1 MTNIITESDQKHYA
15 VAIPFVDEENLLFQ
29 VRSDKLDH
37 QPGDICFPGGKV
49 EEGEVPEEAVIREL
63 SEELLLS
70 KEQIEIQ
77 EECSLL
83 VNDTAVIHCFLCRLY
98 DYAGGFNRE
107 EVAEVFR
114 VPIRFFENTPAKVY
128 EVDWNPVFP
137 EDFPFDKIHGGRNY
151 GWRPRK
157 SKIRFYEYREYVI
170 WGMTAKIIESFV
182 RTARGI

>member
-1 MTNIITESDQKHYA
+1 MNIITESDQKQYA
-15 VAIPFVDEENLLFQ
+15 IAIPFVDEENLLFQ
-29 VRSDKLDH
+29 VRSDKLGH
-37 QPGDICFPGGKV
+37 QPGDICFPGGAV
-49 EEGEVPEEAVIREL
+49 EDGEVPEEAVIREL

-70 KEQIEIQ
+70 GDQIEIQ
-77 EECSLL
+77 EEICLL
-83 VNDTAVIHCFLCRLY
+83 VNDTAVIHCFPCRIY

-114 VPIRFFENTPAKVY
+114 VPICFFENTLAKVY

-157 SKIRFYEYREYVI
+157 SKIRFYEYRGYVI
-170 WGMTAKIIESFV
+170 WGMTVRIIESFV
-182 RTARGI
+182 RTARSI